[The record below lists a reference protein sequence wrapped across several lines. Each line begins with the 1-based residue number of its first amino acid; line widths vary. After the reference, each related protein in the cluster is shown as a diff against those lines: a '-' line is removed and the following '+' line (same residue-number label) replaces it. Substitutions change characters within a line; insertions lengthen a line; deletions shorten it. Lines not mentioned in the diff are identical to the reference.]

1 MPGSRWTV
9 LSNDYSFFVIRII
22 RSGVR
27 LGLRSARVG
36 ETHRRGSYGYSSAS
50 DIPVVISWI
59 EVLDFR

>member
-1 MPGSRWTV
+1 MHGSRWTV

-36 ETHRRGSYGYSSAS
+36 ETLGRGSYGYNSAS